1 MTGRRGRPS
10 RYTRTDRLNQLVRQI
25 LADEL
30 ERINDDALDLVTVM
44 DVVVEA
50 DLGRATVY
58 VDTPEGDAR
67 DAEVVAALEGQR
79 ARLQAALAKQARM
92 RRTPTLTFRP
102 DDVERAAARVEAM
115 LRDLGA
121 DD

>member
-1 MTGRRGRPS
+1 MTSPRGRPS
-10 RYTRTDRLNQLVRQI
+10 RYARTDRLNRLVRQI

-30 ERINDDALDLVTVM
+30 ERINDEALDLVTVM

-67 DAEVVAALEGQR
+67 DAEVVAALEAQR

-121 DD
+121 DE